1 MSETPLPP
9 PDSSA
14 ENVMFVIGGF
24 VGFVGSIFL
33 WVILFFVIMLVFS
46 GVGNDTFTFPL
57 LAATPVLAAGVVIYF
72 LVTQK
77 PKGFI
82 LGLLIGA
89 GFGLLLQGFCALGVF
104 VN

>member
-1 MSETPLPP
+1 
-9 PDSSA
+9 
-14 ENVMFVIGGF
+14 MFVIGGF
-24 VGFVGSIFL
+24 VGFFSSIFF
-33 WVILFFVIMLVFS
+33 WVILFFVIVLVFS

-57 LAATPVLAAGVVIYF
+57 LAAMPVLAVGVVIYF

-89 GFGLLLQGFCALGVF
+89 GFGFLLQGLCALGIF